1 MCDAAIVCVFLSCH
15 QQRMWYFIVPSPFRS
30 LLIIYPHPDTWP
42 DTCMQE
48 ALAAQIENDVARQQ
62 VISTDAEALISAAKD
77 QLQQLGQDYEQQQA
91 VVLRYETETRRNAT
105 EMQRKQALVDAINR
119 KIDAARQKLIAEGV
133 SVARAFYFIL
143 HGLFLSFL
151 FGFFRYLFLEQ
162 SCLLTWPG
170 WKW

>member
-1 MCDAAIVCVFLSCH
+1 
-15 QQRMWYFIVPSPFRS
+15 
-30 LLIIYPHPDTWP
+30 
-42 DTCMQE
+42 MQE

-133 SVARAFYFIL
+133 SVAPAFIL
-143 HGLFLSFL
+143 YCLVCSLFFC
-151 FGFFRYLFLEQ
+151 
-162 SCLLTWPG
+162 CLR
-170 WKW
+170 KFAACAH